1 MPSWCTN
8 TILISGDHKEILDFA
23 IDVKNN
29 KENLFEWLLPLRQ
42 RHYEDT
48 ESIASYWGSKCEA
61 SDVSVHIFECYPKDE
76 TKSLLQL
83 TFRSAWCPP
92 DGVLRRLYFKYE
104 NFKFE
109 FAYDTEGYYVPE
121 LVD

>member
-29 KENLFEWLLPLRQ
+29 KDKLFEWLLPLRQ

-109 FAYDTEGYYVPE
+109 FAYDSEGYYVPE
-121 LVD
+121 LLD